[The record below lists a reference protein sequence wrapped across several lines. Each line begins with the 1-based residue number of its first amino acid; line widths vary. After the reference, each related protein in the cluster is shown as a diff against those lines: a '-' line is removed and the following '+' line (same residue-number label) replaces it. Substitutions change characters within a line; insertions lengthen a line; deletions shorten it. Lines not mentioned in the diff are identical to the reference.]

1 MVQQITNGI
10 KILVQTHF
18 EGTFYKEEIIHF
30 AFSYDVNIINVR
42 QNPVQLLSR
51 VWHISDALNSKESVE
66 GDGVVGEQ
74 PIIQPSES
82 YNYSSG
88 CTLKS
93 PFGSMK
99 GLYSMIDLMDQKK
112 FKAKIPTFKLCTEFA
127 QN

>member
-10 KILVQTHF
+10 KISVQTHF

-30 AFSYDVNIINVR
+30 AFSYEVSISNER

-66 GDGVVGEQ
+66 GDGVIGEQ
-74 PIIQPSES
+74 PIIHPNET
-82 YNYSSG
+82 YIYSSG

-99 GLYSMIDLMDQKK
+99 GLYYMVDLLDNNM

>member
-10 KILVQTHF
+10 KISVQTHF

-30 AFSYDVNIINVR
+30 AFSYEVSISNER

-82 YNYSSG
+82 YSYTSG

-99 GLYSMIDLMDQKK
+99 GLYSMVDLLDNNM

>member
-10 KILVQTHF
+10 KISVQTHF

-30 AFSYDVNIINVR
+30 AFSFEVSISNER

-66 GDGVVGEQ
+66 GDGVIGEQ
-74 PIIQPSES
+74 PIIHPNET
-82 YNYSSG
+82 YIYSSG

-99 GLYSMIDLMDQKK
+99 GLYSMVDLLDNNM

>member
-1 MVQQITNGI
+1 MVQQITNGL

-82 YNYSSG
+82 YSYSSG

>member
-10 KILVQTHF
+10 KISVQTHF
-18 EGTFYKEEIIHF
+18 EGTFYKGEVIHF

-42 QNPVQLLSR
+42 QNPVQLMTRS
-51 VWHISDALNSKESVE
+51 WFIIDALNFKESIE

-82 YNYSSG
+82 YSYSSG

-99 GLYSMIDLMDQKK
+99 GVYSMIDLVDQKK

>member
-10 KILVQTHF
+10 KISVQTHF

-30 AFSYDVNIINVR
+30 AFSYEVSISNER

-66 GDGVVGEQ
+66 GDGVIGEQ
-74 PIIQPSES
+74 PIIHPNET
-82 YNYSSG
+82 YIYSSG

-99 GLYSMIDLMDQKK
+99 GLYSMVDLLDNNM

>member
-82 YNYSSG
+82 YSYSSG

>member
-18 EGTFYKEEIIHF
+18 EGTFYKEDIIHF

-82 YNYSSG
+82 YSYSSG

>member
-1 MVQQITNGI
+1 MVQQISNGI
-10 KILVQTHF
+10 KISVRTQF

-30 AFSYDVNIINVR
+30 AFSYEVSISNER
-42 QNPVQLLSR
+42 QSPVQLLSR
-51 VWHISDALNSKESVE
+51 VWYINDALNFKESIE

-82 YNYSSG
+82 YSYSSG

-99 GLYSMIDLMDQKK
+99 GLYSMVDLLDQKK

>member
-42 QNPVQLLSR
+42 QNPVQLMSR

-82 YNYSSG
+82 YSYSSG

>member
-10 KILVQTHF
+10 KISVQTHF

-30 AFSYDVNIINVR
+30 AFSYEVSISNER

-82 YNYSSG
+82 YSYSSG

-99 GLYSMIDLMDQKK
+99 GLYSMVDLLDNNM